1 MSLDPKQQAIPQPG
15 TEPADVPSRQEIHAN
30 PAPTLA
36 WIQTRVHEI
45 YSATKDLSPDS
56 KSVPISTGAY
66 AKLYAAIFNYGTAV
80 KPKGRTAYLNCE
92 DLYHSIKREI
102 RVYCSD
108 VRHEL
113 FPKETQE
120 NDMDESAAGRLLTA
134 YILQWERFMKLTKF
148 VRNLFHFVERHWI
161 RREISEKRKN
171 IYTIE
176 DLHKKLWKEETL
188 QIQKDEPSSQELQS
202 LTAAALVLREKAGN
216 MTVED
221 TDLIENVVKSL
232 SSIGLSIDGRLEAT

>member
-15 TEPADVPSRQEIHAN
+15 TEPTDVPSRQETHEN

-36 WIQTRVHEI
+36 WIQSRVHDI
-45 YSATKDLSPDS
+45 YSAAKHLPPDS
-56 KSVPISTGAY
+56 KSVPMSADAY
-66 AKLYAAIFNYGTAV
+66 AKIYTAIFDYVVGGKRGSAHL
-80 KPKGRTAYLNCE
+80 KGE
-92 DLYHSIKREI
+92 DLYRSLEREI
-102 RVYCSD
+102 RTYCSD
-108 VRHEL
+108 IRHEL

-120 NDMDESAAGRLLTA
+120 NDMDKSAAERLLTA

-171 IYTIE
+171 VYTIE

-221 TDLIENVVKSL
+221 TSLIEYVVKSL